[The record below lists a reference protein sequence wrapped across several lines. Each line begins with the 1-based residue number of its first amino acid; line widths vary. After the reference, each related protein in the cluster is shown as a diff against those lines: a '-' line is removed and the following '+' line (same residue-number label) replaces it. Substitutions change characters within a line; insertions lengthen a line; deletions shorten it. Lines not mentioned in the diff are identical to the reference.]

1 MSGEEKD
8 AMTECLRQR
17 FQTLLVEIPHA
28 PCRSG
33 FGYGASGSLDPPL
46 PSSPGRK
53 QPAPN
58 CLPFCMMSPLR
69 MEHSHRRPL

>member
-1 MSGEEKD
+1 MD
-8 AMTECLRQR
+8 AVTECLRQR

-33 FGYGASGSLDPPL
+33 FGYGASGSLDPLL

-53 QPAPN
+53 QLDLN
-58 CLPFCMMSPLR
+58 CPPLGMMFPLR
-69 MEHSHRRPL
+69 MEHSHWCPL